1 MIKGCRLSKFDT
13 LCARRICL
21 VSALGRSSFASVD
34 TLITRRAAC
43 LLPFR
48 QSAAQRLANPLDAR
62 TRPIALT
69 LDPCGL
75 MHAPSRATLLTAPV
89 LLLPRFTSLRGL
101 PHAPSHT
108 NASNPLCALR
118 YARAQ
123 PPAPASGKIS
133 DGRVSRTSSGLQHT
147 RF

>member
-1 MIKGCRLSKFDT
+1 MMKGCRLSKSDT
-13 LCARRICL
+13 LCARRICI

-34 TLITRRAAC
+34 SLVPRRAFR

-48 QSAAQRLANPLDAR
+48 RKAAPRFVYPLDAR

-69 LDPCGL
+69 LHACGL

-89 LLLPRFTSLRGL
+89 LLLPRFPSLRGL

-123 PPAPASGKIS
+123 PPTPANEKIS
-133 DGRVSRTSSGLQHT
+133 DGRVSRTSSGLQPT